1 MLHSLQQK
9 KLIEDGH
16 IEKNER
22 IVVAITGNGFKT
34 IEALENKTDEPHIIA
49 PQLNAFRKLM
59 ANIE

>member
-1 MLHSLQQK
+1 MNVLLLRLQ
-9 KLIEDGH
+9 GT
-16 IEKNER
+16 
-22 IVVAITGNGFKT
+22 AFKT